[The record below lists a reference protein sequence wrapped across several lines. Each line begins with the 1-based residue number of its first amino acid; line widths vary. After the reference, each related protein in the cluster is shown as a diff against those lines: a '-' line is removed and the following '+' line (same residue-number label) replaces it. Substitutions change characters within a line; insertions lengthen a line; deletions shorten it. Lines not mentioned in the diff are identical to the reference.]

1 MRIHGRLLRPSNLA
15 ERRLLL
21 GQFGT
26 SALRVPRKY
35 NIFSVA
41 RRLERYVKKN
51 ADLAFV
57 VAMAKRRLPIPPIS
71 PDLDVPEPVMDDA
84 HAAAAE

>member
-1 MRIHGRLLRPSNLA
+1 MRIHGRLLRPSTLA
-15 ERRLLL
+15 ERRLML
-21 GQFGT
+21 GCFGT

-51 ADLAFV
+51 GDLAFV
-57 VAMAKRRLPIPPIS
+57 QAMVTPRRPMPPVS
-71 PDLDVPEPVMDDA
+71 PDLDVPEPVTDDA

>member
-21 GQFGT
+21 GHFGT

-51 ADLAFV
+51 ADLVFV
-57 VAMAKRRLPIPPIS
+57 QGMVKPRLPVPPIS
-71 PDLDVPEPVMDDA
+71 PDLDVPEPVTDDA